1 MAEKQDI
8 PMSQF
13 PVVTSLSYVYGEK
26 SNNQN
31 KIAVEDLAKQIG
43 IFRERFNIPAGG
55 QVELP
60 FTGGLIIIQ
69 DYSSTYDKAVSTL
82 HFNGNGTVILP
93 SIHIN
98 FFSEVEGKVCV
109 FNTGTNTNYVIKNK
123 NGDSHIIVVTFIR

>member
-1 MAEKQDI
+1 MAEQDI
-8 PMSQF
+8 KMNQF
-13 PVVTSLSYVYGEK
+13 QIVSDADYVYVEK
-26 SNNQN
+26 SSSQG
-31 KIAVEDLAKQIG
+31 KITAEDLAKQIG
-43 IFRERFNIPAGG
+43 IFRKRFDIPAGG

-82 HFNGNGTVILP
+82 HFDGNGTVILP

-123 NGDSHIIVVTFIR
+123 KGDSHAIVVTFIR